1 MRMLVHGECIGATH
15 SVHVQQ
21 QRLEVSMGELLSGK
35 REVRGSRAASK
46 YAVSIT
52 SPRTDR
58 VQYIYVR
65 ESRNRNH
72 GRRPLPCPGGGRA
85 RQTPA
90 LRALR
95 PEALTPPRRSVTD
108 HNSK

>member
-15 SVHVQQ
+15 TVHVQQ
-21 QRLEVSMGELLSGK
+21 QGLEVSLDELLSGK

-72 GRRPLPCPGGGRA
+72 GRRPLRLALPWRRPCTPDASATGAAPG
-85 RQTPA
+85 
-90 LRALR
+90 
-95 PEALTPPRRSVTD
+95 
-108 HNSK
+108 H